1 VFQQQSRQS
10 RRLTAVLDGA
20 VTTLAYAGAYS
31 LREAWMGKLPPFAS
45 YLAWLP
51 LVIALWL
58 ALLSAADAYREPRE
72 QTFRKIAG
80 PVITAVATGVVLL
93 LTILFILKL
102 QHFSRVFVF
111 LFGALDGA
119 GLIAIR
125 LVLRWQRRRSLRTG
139 DDGYRILIAGT
150 GPRGCQVAQ
159 ALLQHASWGYRIV
172 GFVDS
177 HPERAPGAL
186 FGAPV
191 LGTVGEISGILKEN
205 IVDEVILAIPRRM
218 LSDMEKI
225 VRACEEEGVRV
236 RLQADLFQVPIR
248 RLTLDEF
255 LGIPLL
261 TFHAVAHDE
270 SKLLAKRAIDFVIAG
285 LLLVVLAPIMAVIAL
300 AIRLDTSGPVFF
312 LQRRVGLNKRTFRL
326 VKFRT
331 MHIDAEQRQK
341 DLEHLNQAEGPI
353 FKIFN
358 DPRVTRVGRFLR
370 RTSLDEL
377 PQLANVVLGHM
388 SLVGPRPL
396 PLRDVSLFDRG
407 EQRRRFSVKP
417 GLTCLWVVAGRSAL
431 PFAEWL
437 RLDLWYIDH
446 WSITLDLKILI
457 RTVPVVLRGTGAA

>member
-1 VFQQQSRQS
+1 VFQQQSRQR
-10 RRLTAVLDGA
+10 RRLTAVLDSTIT
-20 VTTLAYAGAYS
+20 VLAYIAAYS
-31 LREAWMGKLPPFAS
+31 LREAWMGKLPPFSS
-45 YLAWLP
+45 YVAWLP
-51 LVIALWL
+51 MTIALWMV
-58 ALLSAADAYREPRE
+58 LLFAWDAYREPRE
-72 QTFRKIAG
+72 LTLRGIAS
-80 PVITAVATGVVLL
+80 PVIHAVATGVVLL
-93 LTILFILKL
+93 LTILFVLKL

-111 LFGALDGA
+111 TFGALDA
-119 GLIAIR
+119 VGLISVR
-125 LVLRWQRRRSLRTG
+125 LALRWHRRRSSRTR
-139 DDGYRILIAGT
+139 DDRYRILIAGT
-150 GPRGCQVAQ
+150 GPRGRRVAQ
-159 ALLQHASWGYRIV
+159 ALLQHANWGYQIV

-177 HPERAPGAL
+177 HSEPVSRTLLE
-186 FGAPV
+186 APV
-191 LGTVGEISGILKEN
+191 LGSVGEITGILKDN

-218 LSDMEKI
+218 LSEMEKI

-270 SKLLAKRAIDFVIAG
+270 WKLLAKRAIDFVAAS
-285 LLLVVLAPIMAVIAL
+285 LLFVLLAPVMAVIAL
-300 AIRLDTSGPVFF
+300 AIRLDTPGPVFF
-312 LQRRVGLNKRTFRL
+312 LQKRVGLNKRTFRL
-326 VKFRT
+326 IKFRT
-331 MHIDAEQRQK
+331 MYIDAEERQK
-341 DLEHLNQAEGPI
+341 ELEHLNEADGPI

-358 DPRVTRVGRFLR
+358 DPRVTRIGRFLR
-370 RTSLDEL
+370 RTSLDEI
-377 PQLANVVLGHM
+377 PQLVNVVLGHM

-431 PFAEWL
+431 SFADWL

-446 WSITLDLKILI
+446 WSIGLDLKILI

>member
-1 VFQQQSRQS
+1 MFKQQSRDRQ
-10 RRLTAVLDGA
+10 RLTALLDLT
-20 VTTLAYAGAYS
+20 VTVLAYVGAYS
-31 LREAWMGKLPPFAS
+31 LREAWMGKLPPFPS
-45 YLAWLP
+45 YVAWLP
-51 LVIALWL
+51 MVGALWL
-58 ALLSAADAYREPRE
+58 GLLVAWDGYREPRE
-72 QTFRKIAG
+72 LTFRKIAA
-80 PVITAVATGVVLL
+80 PVLTAVGTGVAVL
-93 LTILFILKL
+93 LTILFVLKL

-111 LFGALDGA
+111 TFGMLDA
-119 GLIAIR
+119 TGLIAIR
-125 LVLRWQRRRSLRTG
+125 LALRWHRRRLPRSR
-139 DDGYRILIAGT
+139 DNEYRILIAGT
-150 GPRGCQVAQ
+150 GPRGRRVAQ
-159 ALLQHASWGYRIV
+159 ALLQHADWGYRIV

-177 HPERAPGAL
+177 EPERVSGAPIE
-186 FGAPV
+186 APV
-191 LGTVGEISGILKEN
+191 LGSVSEITGILKDN

-218 LSDMEKI
+218 LSEMEKI

-261 TFHAVAHDE
+261 TFHAIAHDE
-270 SKLLAKRAIDFVIAG
+270 WKLLAKRAIDVATASLSLVI
-285 LLLVVLAPIMAVIAL
+285 LAPFMIAIAV
-300 AIRLDTSGPVFF
+300 AIRLDSPGPVFF
-312 LQRRVGLNKRTFRL
+312 VQKRVGLNKRTFWL
-326 VKFRT
+326 IKFRT
-331 MHIDAEQRQK
+331 MYTDAEQRQK
-341 DLEHLNQAEGPI
+341 ELEHLNQADGPV
-353 FKIFN
+353 FKIFD

-377 PQLANVVLGHM
+377 PQLVNVVLGHM

-431 PFAEWL
+431 SFADWL
-437 RLDLWYIDH
+437 RLDLWYIDN